1 MRKSRQILAILLAG
15 SILHSGPVAAYL
27 CVEHDTVMVGCC
39 PDQADMAMAHDH
51 DHDRDTSAPAETSGS
66 CDPVSVEA
74 LPSFS
79 LDMPDPVGIGDS
91 VLVAPAARAAP
102 WVIIANVTPPF
113 HGPPVYLS
121 TLRIRL

>member
-15 SILHSGPVAAYL
+15 SIVHSGPVAAYL
-27 CVEHDTVMVGCC
+27 CVAHDTVMVACC

-51 DHDRDTSAPAETSGS
+51 DTSSPAETSGA
-66 CDPVSVEA
+66 CDPVSIEA

-79 LDMPDPVGIGDS
+79 LDLPDPVGVANS
-91 VLVAPAARAAP
+91 VLVAPAPRAAP
-102 WVIIANVTPPF
+102 WMIVANVAPPF